1 MQTMDYTTF
10 AGKYRLEEEIAN
22 GGCGPSFGPVLR
34 LPMDLT

>member
-22 GGCGPSFGPVLR
+22 GGCGQSLVQNVS
-34 LPMDLT
+34 